1 VPLPIATKLLNYYY
15 YVYGTVATQLNVRMN
30 SNKKCQIKPIATN
43 TMASCNKKKQISC
56 YHVYRQ
62 KCNNI
67 RKWYLN
73 KN

>member
-43 TMASCNKKKQISC
+43 AMASCNKK
-56 YHVYRQ
+56 
-62 KCNNI
+62 
-67 RKWYLN
+67 N
-73 KN
+73 KLVATMCIGKNAIILENGT